1 MKITAETRSDQLNA
15 DDLIG
20 GPATYTIKAIHPGK
34 AEQKYDIE
42 LAEVEGRA
50 WRPPKTVRAILIE
63 AWGDDAANW
72 IGQRVTLFRDE
83 TVKFGGQ
90 IDPGIRV
97 SHATGLP
104 GNKPFTT
111 TPILVSRGKRR
122 PFTIQP
128 LVESTPTTPD
138 LTPRIEQAV
147 TAFSGIGVTVEQ
159 ITAKLGGRATDDW
172 TAADL
177 DELVRVYQ
185 SISGGETTVA
195 DEFGGEV
202 A

>member
-1 MKITAETRSDQLNA
+1 MKITAEPRSDQINA

-42 LAEVEGRA
+42 LAEIEGRA

-83 TVKFGGQ
+83 SVKFGGQ

-111 TPILVSRGKRR
+111 SPILVSRGKRR
-122 PFTIQP
+122 RFTIQP
-128 LVESTPTTPD
+128 LADNPTPSPD
-138 LTPRIEQAV
+138 LHDQITKALA
-147 TAFSGIGVTVEQ
+147 AFESIGVSDEQ
-159 ITAKLGGRATDDW
+159 LAAHVGKQAAAWTMDDLN
-172 TAADL
+172 ALSAL
-177 DELVRVYQ
+177 FA
-185 SISGGETTVA
+185 SIRDGQASVA
-195 DEFGGEV
+195 DVFGGE